1 MSVIRKQWLAAV
13 LSLTIVSG
21 ISRGQAVPPEKAD
34 EARIDRLLHQ
44 LTLEEKM
51 DLIRGG
57 VEDAAVYQGQAGFLP
72 GVPRL
77 HIPSLRFAD
86 GPPGLLTRVP
96 AQAETATMGVAATFS
111 TKDAEAN
118 GAVIGREGAR
128 SESTSSCSPLL
139 ILIVISPSLAVTTH
153 SVKIPCSRGPWERQR
168 FAEHSRK
175 V

>member
-1 MSVIRKQWLAAV
+1 MFVITKQWLATV
-13 LSLTIVSG
+13 LSLAIVSG

-72 GVPRL
+72 GVTKL

-86 GPPGLLTRVP
+86 GPPGLLTRVR

-118 GAVIGREGAR
+118 GAVIGREDR
-128 SESTSSCSPLL
+128 KSTRLNSS
-139 ILIVISPSLAVTTH
+139 H
-153 SVKIPCSRGPWERQR
+153 
-168 FAEHSRK
+168 
-175 V
+175 